1 MSNLVT
7 DNLKKAQQLLQTQE
21 RLNSDLQKLQQE
33 LSYIADSVNKKVQEL
48 ETSKAES
55 KTLQQETSSFILSGK
70 WIERATVPD
79 VLSGTP
85 ATSASVI
92 LPSLDRNSLWN
103 FLKNT
108 LSGIWNFFAKTLK
121 PKNPSGPAE

>member
-1 MSNLVT
+1 MSKLVT
-7 DNLKKAQQLLQTQE
+7 DNLKKAQQLLQVQE

-48 ETSKAES
+48 ESSKAES
-55 KTLQQETSSFILSGK
+55 RILQQETSSFILSGK
-70 WIERATVPD
+70 WVEKETAPD

-92 LPSLDRNSLWN
+92 LPSLDRNPLWN

-121 PKNPSGPAE
+121 PKNPSGQAE

>member
-55 KTLQQETSSFILSGK
+55 KSC
-70 WIERATVPD
+70 
-79 VLSGTP
+79 
-85 ATSASVI
+85 
-92 LPSLDRNSLWN
+92 
-103 FLKNT
+103 
-108 LSGIWNFFAKTLK
+108 
-121 PKNPSGPAE
+121 

>member
-1 MSNLVT
+1 MPNLVT
-7 DNLKKAQQLLQTQE
+7 ENLKRAQQLLQTQE

-55 KTLQQETSSFILSGK
+55 KALQQETSSFILSGK
-70 WIERATVPD
+70 WTEKEVVD

-85 ATSASVI
+85 ATSAAI
-92 LPSLDRNSLWN
+92 LLPSLDRNSLWN
-103 FLKNT
+103 FVKNT
-108 LSGIWNFFAKTLK
+108 FSGIWNFFAKMLK

>member
-48 ETSKAES
+48 EFSKAES
-55 KTLQQETSSFILSGK
+55 KLLQQETSNFILSGK
-70 WIERATVPD
+70 WTEKEVTD

-108 LSGIWNFFAKTLK
+108 FSGIWNFFAKTLK

>member
-1 MSNLVT
+1 MPNLVT
-7 DNLKKAQQLLQTQE
+7 ENLKRAQQLLQTQE

-55 KTLQQETSSFILSGK
+55 KALQQETSSFILSGK
-70 WIERATVPD
+70 WTEKEVAD

-85 ATSASVI
+85 ATSAAI
-92 LPSLDRNSLWN
+92 LLPSLDRNSLWN
-103 FLKNT
+103 FVKNT
-108 LSGIWNFFAKTLK
+108 FSGIWNFFAKMLK

>member
-1 MSNLVT
+1 MTNLVT
-7 DNLKKAQQLLQTQE
+7 ENLKRAQHLLQTQE

-55 KTLQQETSSFILSGK
+55 KALQQETSSFILSGK
-70 WIERATVPD
+70 WTEKEVAD

-85 ATSASVI
+85 ATSAAI
-92 LPSLDRNSLWN
+92 LLPSLDRNSLWN
-103 FLKNT
+103 FVKNT
-108 LSGIWNFFAKTLK
+108 FSGIWNFFAKTLK

>member
-7 DNLKKAQQLLQTQE
+7 DNLKKAHQLLQVQE

-48 ETSKAES
+48 ESSKAES
-55 KTLQQETSSFILSGK
+55 RILQQETSNFILSGK
-70 WIERATVPD
+70 WVEKETAPD

-92 LPSLDRNSLWN
+92 LPSLDRNPLWN

-108 LSGIWNFFAKTLK
+108 LSGIWNFFVKTLK